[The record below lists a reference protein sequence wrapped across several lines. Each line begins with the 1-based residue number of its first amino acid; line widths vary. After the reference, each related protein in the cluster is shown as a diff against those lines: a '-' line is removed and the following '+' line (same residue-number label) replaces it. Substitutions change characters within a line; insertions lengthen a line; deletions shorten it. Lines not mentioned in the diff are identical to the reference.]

1 MSLSVLEI
9 WEERLSRVLSHVDVA
24 LEERFGSKYPLRR
37 NRPLHGSTANS
48 KYSGLFSMEAKFSL
62 GYTSGS
68 GPGYIIQ
75 MRTLSA
81 VPISEEDRQL
91 MLEDAEDLLKE
102 ALKEEFPEKDLY
114 LDRQEDVFLLS
125 GDLSL

>member
-1 MSLSVLEI
+1 MSLTTLEL
-9 WEERLSRVLSHVDVA
+9 WEERLSRVLSQVDTA
-24 LEERFGSKYPLRR
+24 LEERFGGKYPLRR

-62 GYTSGS
+62 GYASGS
-68 GPGYIIQ
+68 GPGYIIE

-81 VPISEEDRQL
+81 VPVSEEDRLL
-91 MLEDAEDLLKE
+91 MLEAAEDLLKE
-102 ALKEEFPEKDLY
+102 ALKEEFPEKALY